1 MEELIQALK
10 KVLANEYAFSLKAL
24 NFHWNV
30 EGPDFVQY
38 HDLFGN
44 IYGEVSSSIDVIAE
58 RIRTLDAYAPAS
70 FTRFQQLTDIE
81 DQVEIPTARSMLEK
95 LLADNE
101 VVVRSIEVCYELAE
115 AAHNHA
121 LSNLMAERQDA
132 HSKHAWMLKATL
144 KQRG

>member
-1 MEELIQALK
+1 MDELVQALK
-10 KVLANEYAFSLKAL
+10 KVLANEYAFALKAL

-30 EGPDFVQY
+30 EGSDFFQY
-38 HDLFGN
+38 HGLFEK
-44 IYGEVSSSIDVIAE
+44 IYDEVYGSIDTLAE
-58 RIRTLDAYAPAS
+58 RIRTMDAYAPAS
-70 FTRFQQLTDIE
+70 FTRFQQLTDLE
-81 DQVEIPTARSMLEK
+81 DQVEIPTARSMIEK

-101 VVVRSIEVCYELAE
+101 VVLRSIEACYELSE

-132 HSKHAWMLKATL
+132 HDKHAWMLKATL